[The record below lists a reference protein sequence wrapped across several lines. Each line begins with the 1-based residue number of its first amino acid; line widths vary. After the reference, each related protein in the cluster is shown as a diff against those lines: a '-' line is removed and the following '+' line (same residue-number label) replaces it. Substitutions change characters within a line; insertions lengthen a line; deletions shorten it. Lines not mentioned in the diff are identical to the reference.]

1 MEEEDGDEEE
11 NSGEQ
16 TEGEKRRVRRQI
28 REMTERMNE
37 IRKRLGLSF
46 VTLKW
51 ILYTHVFSGVK
62 DDEFHQVIQEAQDV
76 LKDVRGTTEA
86 IEDAKLFKMLCQ
98 QVRSQ
103 Y

>member
-1 MEEEDGDEEE
+1 M
-11 NSGEQ
+11 
-16 TEGEKRRVRRQI
+16 I
-28 REMTERMNE
+28 
-37 IRKRLGLSF
+37 
-46 VTLKW
+46 
-51 ILYTHVFSGVK
+51 ILLHYIGTKKYFLSGVK